1 MYIKGVTLSGF
12 RSYRDRTGM
21 EGLSAGS
28 NVVVGANG
36 SGKSNFFAGL
46 RFVMTDVEG
55 ALREEERVGMLH
67 EGGGERVPQASVEV
81 TFDNTDRRIP
91 VERDTVVLRR
101 TIGRAKD
108 EFALDD
114 RVLSRAEL
122 VNTLEACGLSR
133 SNPYHI
139 VQQGK
144 IQAMATMKDSERL
157 QLLKSIGGASV
168 YEERRAES
176 LRVLETTKGRLGEVD
191 GTLGYIEEHLNELE
205 GEKEELAEY
214 QEVSEQKRLCEKA
227 FFLREASD
235 ARRQLED
242 VEHEQSALS
251 AAFQGRFGEQGALL
265 DEIRSLRDGASKCEA
280 RCEGLAKEVAL
291 TRADAGFLDDKAAAA
306 RAGLDASLE
315 VGRGL
320 EEERAGV
327 QAKLEQVVADI
338 ERARGELEGE
348 LGPAVKRAEESEAGA
363 KAAVDAL
370 SGELA
375 LLHGDGSLAAEMAS
389 ERLAE
394 AEGELAEARA
404 RAGAVES
411 AVQASD
417 AEVERAREGVAECR
431 GHLREA
437 EAALAGHERES
448 ERLTSARD
456 GLMARRKGIWRAQ
469 THGTFQG
476 DQLAKQLHR
485 AEKGLEEAV
494 GRDLYRAIASVK
506 EAAAELGLGE
516 GQCPG
521 TLVELFDCDAELS
534 LAVEAAAGPALF
546 NVLVDSDATAS
557 RIFQHL
563 RSQGKTAGVTLM
575 PLNRITR
582 GDASAGRGHAADGD
596 GDVQLLS
603 SCLRYDRGV
612 LQRAVDFVFGRT
624 VLARTA
630 EKAAEWARSR
640 GSSAV
645 TLDGV
650 LVLASGAL
658 SGGHR
663 DAKRVKLGLVR
674 AVKDLTAKSK
684 ASHDSLSAGREELQA
699 IEAELAKVLADCSRV
714 GEAVRQSRD
723 ACALLRQRAKAL
735 ESELHSAGMRSN
747 QLRGERDVLAA
758 RLESLGADVKA
769 AAEAGKSQGGRKLAE
784 GKKLAR
790 RVAVA
795 AELEAAQ
802 GAAAEAQGEVL
813 SSRARRAEV
822 ESLLRE
828 NLERQERSLRD
839 ALEEIASERLAP
851 LHLEQGAL
859 RSTLDSLVRDVQ
871 ALRKGEAEQLKLLE
885 AERERLG
892 RLRAQL
898 EGAVEKYNL
907 GEGAVQDDAQQ
918 AETLYAKLTSV
929 RGRLKK
935 AELRAAACGAV
946 PGQEDKLQEL
956 LELSGSRIKKKVE
969 ALNKQLA
976 GFGKVNRKA
985 LRQYVGFV
993 RQRSELVERRKE
1005 LERGLEHIDELMAA
1019 LDAQKEEAI
1028 ERTFK
1033 GVAKAFREVIAEMIP
1048 GGSGSLFMLRARDKE
1063 GPSGDAPTGAAATV
1077 GAAVGV
1083 RVKVAFRK
1091 GDPELPMKLL
1101 SGGQKSVVALAIIF
1115 AIQRCD
1121 PAPFYLLDEID
1132 AALDPQYRSAIAGMV
1147 ARQAQDRPG
1156 QGQAGK
1162 AGAPGAL
1169 HQGPVQFIAS
1179 TFHPELIAVADKCYG
1194 VTQAQGRVSKVG
1206 VVPKQTALEFVRN
1219 QAQDAEAS

>member
-1 MYIKGVTLSGF
+1 M
-12 RSYRDRTGM
+12 
-21 EGLSAGS
+21 
-28 NVVVGANG
+28 
-36 SGKSNFFAGL
+36 
-46 RFVMTDVEG
+46 
-55 ALREEERVGMLH
+55 
-67 EGGGERVPQASVEV
+67 
-81 TFDNTDRRIP
+81 
-91 VERDTVVLRR
+91 
-101 TIGRAKD
+101 
-108 EFALDD
+108 
-114 RVLSRAEL
+114 
-122 VNTLEACGLSR
+122 
-133 SNPYHI
+133 
-139 VQQGK
+139 
-144 IQAMATMKDSERL
+144 
-157 QLLKSIGGASV
+157 
-168 YEERRAES
+168 
-176 LRVLETTKGRLGEVD
+176 
-191 GTLGYIEEHLNELE
+191 
-205 GEKEELAEY
+205 
-214 QEVSEQKRLCEKA
+214 
-227 FFLREASD
+227 
-235 ARRQLED
+235 
-242 VEHEQSALS
+242 
-251 AAFQGRFGEQGALL
+251 
-265 DEIRSLRDGASKCEA
+265 
-280 RCEGLAKEVAL
+280 
-291 TRADAGFLDDKAAAA
+291 
-306 RAGLDASLE
+306 
-315 VGRGL
+315 
-320 EEERAGV
+320 
-327 QAKLEQVVADI
+327 
-338 ERARGELEGE
+338 
-348 LGPAVKRAEESEAGA
+348 
-363 KAAVDAL
+363 
-370 SGELA
+370 
-375 LLHGDGSLAAEMAS
+375 
-389 ERLAE
+389 
-394 AEGELAEARA
+394 
-404 RAGAVES
+404 
-411 AVQASD
+411 
-417 AEVERAREGVAECR
+417 
-431 GHLREA
+431 
-437 EAALAGHERES
+437 
-448 ERLTSARD
+448 
-456 GLMARRKGIWRAQ
+456 
-469 THGTFQG
+469 
-476 DQLAKQLHR
+476 
-485 AEKGLEEAV
+485 
-494 GRDLYRAIASVK
+494 
-506 EAAAELGLGE
+506 
-516 GQCPG
+516 
-521 TLVELFDCDAELS
+521 
-534 LAVEAAAGPALF
+534 
-546 NVLVDSDATAS
+546 
-557 RIFQHL
+557 
-563 RSQGKTAGVTLM
+563 
-575 PLNRITR
+575 
-582 GDASAGRGHAADGD
+582 
-596 GDVQLLS
+596 
-603 SCLRYDRGV
+603 

-758 RLESLGADVKA
+758 RLESLGADAKA

-851 LHLEQGAL
+851 LHVEQGAL

-885 AERERLG
+885 TERERLG

-956 LELSGSRIKKKVE
+956 LELSGSRIKKRVE

-1063 GPSGDAPTGAAATV
+1063 VASGDAATV